1 MGVII
6 ALTIIFLWLSHLT
19 YILTSVEVDF
29 TSIYFYAHLLFQA
42 YLYTG
47 LFITGHD
54 AMHQTVSRNKKIN
67 RAIGT
72 VATFLYAG
80 LSYKRLIKNHF
91 NHHRYPGTAEDPDF
105 NVNSQNFFV
114 WWASFMIRYAT
125 VLQILVMAISFN
137 VLKIW
142 VPEKS
147 LWFFWV
153 IPAFLSSL
161 QLFFF
166 GTYLPHRKPHDH
178 EMEPHKARTQKKNH
192 LWAMLSCYFFGYHFE
207 HHDSPSTPWWQLY
220 KTK

>member
-1 MGVII
+1 MGIII
-6 ALTIIFLWLSHLT
+6 ALTIIFVWISHLA
-19 YILTSVEVDF
+19 YILTSVTVDF
-29 TSIYFYAHLLFQA
+29 TSPFFYLHILVQA

-54 AMHQTVSRNKKIN
+54 AMHQTVSSNKKLN
-67 RAIGT
+67 RAIGAI
-72 VATFLYAG
+72 ATFLYAG
-80 LSYKRLIKNHF
+80 LSYKRLITNHF
-91 NHHRYPGTAEDPDF
+91 KHHRYPGTADDPDF
-105 NVNSQNFFV
+105 NVKSQNFFI
-114 WWASFMIRYAT
+114 WWGSFMFRYAT
-125 VLQILVMAISFN
+125 IPQLLVMAIAFN
-137 VLKIW
+137 VLKIV
-142 VPEKS
+142 VPEIS

-192 LWAMLSCYFFGYHFE
+192 LWAMISCYFFGYHFE
-207 HHDSPSTPWWQLY
+207 HHDAPHTPWWQLY